1 MKLRFIGADHEVTGS
16 LHYVEAAGLRILVDC
31 GMEQGRNYY
40 ENAPLPIKYSE
51 VDYILLT
58 HAHFDHMLSAKAF
71 LDEGARLYVGAAD
84 VPALTDETLNLCGMI
99 GTQLK
104 IDARPVALR
113 EGDSVREAGL
123 SLSVLETPGHTPGG
137 VCYHVRNAG
146 VLFSGDTLFEGGYG
160 RVDFPGGSAQALR
173 RSLHRLCTELASD
186 TRVLCG
192 HGGETT
198 IARERRMGY

>member
-1 MKLRFIGADHEVTGS
+1 MYMETLTGGPLGVNTYIAAADAHAPDCVLIDPGVPETQLRRALAERRVRA
-16 LHYVEAAGLRILVDC
+16 V
-31 GMEQGRNYY
+31 
-40 ENAPLPIKYSE
+40 
-51 VDYILLT
+51 LLT

-84 VPALTDETLNLCGMI
+84 VPALTDEALNLCGMI
-99 GTQLK
+99 GVHLQ
-104 IDARPVALR
+104 IAARPVALR

-123 SLSVLETPGHTPGG
+123 SFQVLETPGHTPGG
-137 VCYHVRNAG
+137 VCYHARNAG
-146 VLFSGDTLFEGGYG
+146 ALFSGDTLFEGGYG

-173 RSLHRLCTELASD
+173 RSLHRLCTELTPN